1 MKKLRALFQLLVDFV
16 ELIMP
21 ALSFMGLFSLFVVQI
36 ASRYIFRAPI
46 AWTSELIRILF
57 IWTVLLGA
65 LYVLRKGSHVAFTLF
80 YDNKSEKGKLFI
92 RLLGNTLILISFLIL
107 MKPTIGYVLGMARI
121 RTSVLRIPYNY
132 VYMCFPI
139 FLVFS
144 SVRLGLSIVDDFM
157 RYLDNRFSYP
167 EPKSIDSSLDAI
179 PKNESEQP

>member
-1 MKKLRALFQLLVDFV
+1 
-16 ELIMP
+16 
-21 ALSFMGLFSLFVVQI
+21 
-36 ASRYIFRAPI
+36 
-46 AWTSELIRILF
+46 
-57 IWTVLLGA
+57 
-65 LYVLRKGSHVAFTLF
+65 
-80 YDNKSEKGKLFI
+80 
-92 RLLGNTLILISFLIL
+92 